1 MIYRLYM
8 GFGCFGGFYRCG
20 IRVDSPTQKERSI
33 FEALCRD
40 VMAYVWWEKCM
51 LLFKEIVAL
60 FC

>member
-1 MIYRLYM
+1 M